1 MAMRRVAHAGGA
13 GGDWTLVQTES
24 QPAFY
29 TLSFLSNFRAQFET
43 KAVVTAPYPLNF
55 RTTNEAPK
63 SYLLFTAPPV
73 QDAKERVLLGDVSF
87 PLLEQE

>member
-1 MAMRRVAHAGGA
+1 
-13 GGDWTLVQTES
+13 
-24 QPAFY
+24 
-29 TLSFLSNFRAQFET
+29 
-43 KAVVTAPYPLNF
+43 VTAPYPLNF